1 MWKIQSGIAPPL
13 FYLIVAEKEKLK
25 NLKLSLKE
33 NLKRLKLSLR
43 DLLLCPKTQN
53 TVEPIVQSTRMYAIN
68 P

>member
-1 MWKIQSGIAPPL
+1 MWNIQSGIAPPL

-25 NLKLSLKE
+25 S
-33 NLKRLKLSLR
+33 LKLSLR
-43 DLLLCPKTQN
+43 DLLCPKTQN

>member
-25 NLKLSLKE
+25 SLKLSLKE

-43 DLLLCPKTQN
+43 DLLCPKTQN